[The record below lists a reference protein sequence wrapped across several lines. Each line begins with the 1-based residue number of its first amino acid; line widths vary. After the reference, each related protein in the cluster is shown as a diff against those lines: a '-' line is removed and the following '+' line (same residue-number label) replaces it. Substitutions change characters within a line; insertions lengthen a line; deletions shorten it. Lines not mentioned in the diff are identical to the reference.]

1 MNNDISYNENKQCKQ
16 EIENFINHISN
27 IDFLKLDLKQYDCDF
42 FAFISKHILFFKYL
56 NLTDLENN
64 YLKTIISDFYYYII
78 SILKDEI
85 RYMYLNERSILENY
99 TRLITKTS
107 INSDHVTQNS
117 FDALKTFSNNLGYDI
132 SEYSLLHSEYT
143 TSCGYVHGSEKL
155 THALSYV
162 FDDCINHPA
171 QINKR
176 SNYYN
181 RIKKVITYLD
191 KLLIHKYPDFISGCF
206 HRRKTLLSYLLG
218 EQNVD
223 LLFNSIDKKK

>member
-162 FDDCINHPA
+162 FDDCINI
-171 QINKR
+171 Q
-176 SNYYN
+176 
-181 RIKKVITYLD
+181 
-191 KLLIHKYPDFISGCF
+191 HK
-206 HRRKTLLSYLLG
+206 
-218 EQNVD
+218 
-223 LLFNSIDKKK
+223 